1 MSPPKKKKVHGDDL
15 RRGRGEGRPCVGSA
29 SLTSHHL
36 PDSII
41 SVKEYLGVA
50 MVVVWERGGGAV
62 AALGLIPPRAAAALS
77 PHLLALHSR

>member
-1 MSPPKKKKVHGDDL
+1 MSPPEKKKVHGDDL
-15 RRGRGEGRPCVGSA
+15 RRGWGKGRPCVGSA

-41 SVKEYLGVA
+41 SVKEYLGVVT
-50 MVVVWERGGGAV
+50 VVVWEQGAV

-77 PHLLALHSR
+77 PHLLALRSR